1 MYKLKIDIDQLEK
14 NAIVDVNE
22 NNIIVNSE
30 LVLEKGADG
39 AYYLSDCQT
48 DLFFDEYVYSDALII
63 VLPINGI
70 DYAVTMPDYSLA
82 IATDGDVIIEASIDT
97 HCEGVTLHVDIETDT
112 DNSGV
117 YDAPRELVHHA
128 IDDSVPMYTRLL
140 DVITHCA
147 GIV

>member
-1 MYKLKIDIDQLEK
+1 MYKLRLDIGQLEK
-14 NAIVDVNE
+14 NAIVDVND
-22 NNIIVNSE
+22 NNIVVNSE

-48 DLFFDEYVYSDALII
+48 DLFFDDYVYSDALII
-63 VLPINGI
+63 LLPVNGV

-82 IATDGDVIIEASIDT
+82 IATDGDVIIEVSIDT
-97 HCEGVTLHVDIETDT
+97 HSEGVTLHVDVETDT
-112 DNSGV
+112 ENSGV

-128 IDDSVPMYTRLL
+128 IDDSLPMYKRLL
-140 DVITHCA
+140 DVVTYCA